1 MLTPL
6 SVFLIF
12 ALLIP
17 KVSKRLP
24 KVFDA
29 ANLFPSLALVYS
41 SMLLVAGY
49 LALTLLPIESLLA
62 FMDPERIWY
71 HIYIFAVILTA
82 IVVFSIIYFSYLGLK
97 NIFGK
102 SKGHFFSLNR
112 TRIIGCI
119 LFAVLIFNV
128 AVVTVPLLTEQ
139 QNGYSTVKSSFN
151 RDTFNQT
158 DLSLMEWII
167 GNTPS
172 DSRILISQED
182 SGQFLTAI
190 TQRYT
195 IAMLNYTLTY
205 RNLMQIL
212 TVNASNPQAIPLLM
226 GFNVTYVY
234 IGSTPINY
242 DIPEYI
248 YRQFNATQMLSTP
261 YFTLVKQ
268 YGNASLFSF
277 NATLASNILKEN

>member
-1 MLTPL
+1 
-6 SVFLIF
+6 
-12 ALLIP
+12 
-17 KVSKRLP
+17 
-24 KVFDA
+24 
-29 ANLFPSLALVYS
+29 
-41 SMLLVAGY
+41 MLLVAGY

-71 HIYIFAVILTA
+71 HIYIFAVILTSV
-82 IVVFSIIYFSYLGLK
+82 VVFTIIYFSYLGLK
-97 NIFGK
+97 NIFEK
-102 SKGHFFSLNR
+102 SKGRLFSLNR
-112 TRIIGCI
+112 NRIIGCI

-128 AVVTVPLLTEQ
+128 FVVSVPLWTEQ
-139 QNGYSTVKSSFN
+139 QDGYNTVKSSFN
-151 RDTFNQT
+151 RNSLNQT

-167 GNTPS
+167 GNTPL
-172 DSRILISQED
+172 DSRFLISQED

-195 IAMLNYTLTY
+195 IAMLNYTLNY
-205 RNLMQIL
+205 SNLMQIL
-212 TVNASNPQAIPLLM
+212 TVNASDPQAIQLLI

-234 IGSTPINY
+234 IGSTPIKY

-277 NATLASNILKEN
+277 NATIASNILKGN